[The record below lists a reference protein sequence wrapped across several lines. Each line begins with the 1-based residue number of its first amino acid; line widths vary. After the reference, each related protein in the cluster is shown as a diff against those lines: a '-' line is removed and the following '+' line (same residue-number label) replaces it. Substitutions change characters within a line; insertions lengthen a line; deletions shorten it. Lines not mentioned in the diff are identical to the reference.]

1 MTAPTDAPEPTTH
14 LLAAW
19 HDAVNA
25 GDIEAAVALCS
36 DDVAVQGPRGVG
48 HGHDLVRGWPTRSG
62 IRLEP
67 QEVVGSDGRFVVREV
82 AGWTT
87 ADAPDGAP
95 LEPTETWCVFQ
106 VGDGKVTSIAR
117 FETKADILP
126 PELGMGDPPGHPR
139 ASRRRN
145 P

>member
-1 MTAPTDAPEPTTH
+1 MTTPTDAPGADDAAV
-14 LLAAW
+14 LAAW

-25 GDIEAAVALCS
+25 GDIEAAVGLCS

-48 HGHDLVRGWPTRSG
+48 HGHDLVRGWLTRSG

-67 QEVVGSDGRFVVREV
+67 QEELVGSDGRFVVREV
-82 AGWTT
+82 ARWTT

-117 FETKADILP
+117 FETQADIP
-126 PELGMGDPPGHPR
+126 S
-139 ASRRRN
+139 A
-145 P
+145 

>member
-1 MTAPTDAPEPTTH
+1 MTSPTGAPGADDAAA
-14 LLAAW
+14 LAAW

-25 GDIEAAVALCS
+25 GDIDAAVALCS

-48 HGHDLVRGWPTRSG
+48 HGHDLVRGWLTRSG
-62 IRLEP
+62 IRLDP
-67 QEVVGSDGRFVVREV
+67 QEELVGSDGRFVVREV
-82 AGWTT
+82 ARWTT

-117 FETKADILP
+117 FETKADIP
-126 PELGMGDPPGHPR
+126 S
-139 ASRRRN
+139 A
-145 P
+145 